1 MDIYL
6 PIAELSQNVFVLF
19 AMGAAVGFISG
30 LFGVGGGFL
39 LTPLLIFSGIPS
51 AVAVA
56 TAASHIIA
64 SSTSGMLSY
73 WRRRL
78 IDVKLAGVLLI
89 GGVSGSSLG
98 VWLFDLLE
106 GAGQLDLV
114 VSFGYL
120 FFLGS
125 IGSLMLIESVKAMLA
140 TRRGKPVPTRRP
152 GQHTWV
158 HGLPLK
164 MRFKRSKLYVSAI
177 PVLGLGLGIGVL
189 GTLLGIGGGFILV
202 PAMIYLLRVPTSIV
216 VGTSLLQI
224 VFTMA
229 TASVLHAVSNQSV
242 DVVLALTLMVG
253 GVIGAQFGA
262 QFGLKLRGEQLRALL
277 GLLVLA
283 VAVRFAF
290 QLVVPPPDVYS
301 LTRIAGAGP

>member
-1 MDIYL
+1 
-6 PIAELSQNVFVLF
+6 
-19 AMGAAVGFISG
+19 
-30 LFGVGGGFL
+30 
-39 LTPLLIFSGIPS
+39 
-51 AVAVA
+51 
-56 TAASHIIA
+56 
-64 SSTSGMLSY
+64 
-73 WRRRL
+73 
-78 IDVKLAGVLLI
+78 LLI

-152 GQHTWV
+152 GQHTWGP
-158 HGLPLK
+158 GLPPK

-253 GVIGAQFGA
+253 
-262 QFGLKLRGEQLRALL
+262 
-277 GLLVLA
+277 
-283 VAVRFAF
+283 
-290 QLVVPPPDVYS
+290 
-301 LTRIAGAGP
+301 